1 MEIKDIDMIIP
12 HQANFNIIKAG
23 MENLG
28 LPMDKVFMNLDK
40 YGNTAAASVPIALA
54 ESVKEGIIKP
64 GDLVITV
71 GFGGGLAWGANAIE
85 W

>member
-1 MEIKDIDMIIP
+1 
-12 HQANFNIIKAG
+12 

-28 LPMDKVFMNLDK
+28 LSMDKVFTNLDK

-54 ESVKEGIIKP
+54 ESVKAGKIKQ
-64 GDLVITV
+64 GDLIITV
-71 GFGGGLAWGANAIE
+71 GFGGGLAWGANAII